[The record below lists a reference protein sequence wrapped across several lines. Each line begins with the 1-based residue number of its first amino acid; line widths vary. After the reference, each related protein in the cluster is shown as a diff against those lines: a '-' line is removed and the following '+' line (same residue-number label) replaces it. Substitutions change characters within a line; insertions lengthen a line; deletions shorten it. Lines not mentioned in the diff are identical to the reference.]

1 MNKKGVS
8 EVVGYVLTFGIVVT
22 IVGVIYA
29 SGMPVVDNM
38 KDNSALQSMET
49 SFVTLQSNIKKVAF
63 GQSPLRT
70 MKFNLVRGS
79 IGANNGVGSI
89 TVDGVDEAG
98 KPFSHTLPVGNVEYT
113 IGSRK
118 VVYENGAVIESTP
131 GGNII
136 ISDPP
141 IFFTNY
147 SGNKNVFISVINV
160 SGGFSAGGGMADMHI
175 GGSDG
180 GLYNVTRDT
189 HVYNSSSPVST
200 LDIDINSQYR
210 DAWERYLCEAFDKT
224 PPLPITIS
232 DCNLTLVRHNVS
244 VS

>member
-8 EVVGYVLTFGIVVT
+8 EVVGYVLTFGIVVV
-22 IVGVIYA
+22 IVTVIYA
-29 SGMPVVDNM
+29 SGMPVVEDM
-38 KDNSALQSMET
+38 KDKSAFQSMET
-49 SFVTLQSNIKKVAF
+49 SFVTLQSNVKKVAF

-70 MKFNLVRGS
+70 MKFNLVKGS
-79 IGANNGVGSI
+79 IGANDHTAGNSI
-89 TVDGVDEAG
+89 TVTVDGNAI
-98 KPFSHTLPVGNVEYT
+98 PLQFGNIEYT
-113 IGSRK
+113 IGTRR
-118 VVYENGAVIESTP
+118 VVYELGAVIESTP

-160 SGGFSAGGGMADMHI
+160 SGGFSAGGGMADMQI
-175 GGSDG
+175 GGLD

-189 HVYNSSSPVST
+189 NVYNSSDYVNT
-200 LDIDINSQYR
+200 LDIDVSGQYR

-232 DCNLTLVRHNVS
+232 DCNLTLVTHNVS
-244 VS
+244 IS

>member
-8 EVVGYVLTFGIVVT
+8 EVVGYVLTFGIVVA
-22 IVGVIYA
+22 IVTVIYA

-38 KDNSALQSMET
+38 KDKSALQSMET

-98 KPFSHTLPVGNVEYT
+98 NSFSHPLPFGNIEYT

-118 VVYENGAVIESTP
+118 VVYENGAVIEYTP

-141 IFFTNY
+141 IFNS
-147 SGNKNVFISVINV
+147 SGDVFISVINV

-189 HVYNSSSPVST
+189 NVCNITNPVSLNIT
-200 LDIDINSQYR
+200 ISSQYH
-210 DAWERYLCEAFDKT
+210 DAWERYLEEEFGSY
-224 PPLPITIS
+224 PVSIPS
-232 DCNLTLVRHNVS
+232 CNLTLVTHNVS